1 MEFARENRESECP
14 TVGKGVSEDF
24 GVGGEFVEDFESGG
38 ETGEGVS
45 GGGEDVG
52 GGGCEEEDGGV
63 WMESVVESCVFGD
76 VFWGGVE
83 PGGEED
89 EVGGFG
95 GGSGIG
101 GKGRRR

>member
-14 TVGKGVSEDF
+14 AVGKGVGEDL
-24 GVGGEFVEDFESGG
+24 GVGGKFVEDVESGG

-63 WMESVVESCVFGD
+63 WIESVVEGCVFGD
-76 VFWGGVE
+76 VFWGSVE

-89 EVGGFG
+89 KVGEFGGGFG
-95 GGSGIG
+95 FG
-101 GKGRRR
+101 GKGRR